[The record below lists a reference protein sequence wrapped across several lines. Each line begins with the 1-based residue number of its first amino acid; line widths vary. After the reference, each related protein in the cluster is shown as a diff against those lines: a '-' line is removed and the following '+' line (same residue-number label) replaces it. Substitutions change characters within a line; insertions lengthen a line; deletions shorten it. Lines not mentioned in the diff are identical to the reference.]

1 MERGMS
7 AGAGEIYAGHA
18 KSLPIT
24 EMVPGFLRF
33 QSAGE
38 VEYMLHSKE
47 EKTGISYP
55 ADPDDE
61 GIISENLPRE
71 RRQPTKG

>member
-1 MERGMS
+1 
-7 AGAGEIYAGHA
+7 
-18 KSLPIT
+18 
-24 EMVPGFLRF
+24 MVPGFLRF